1 MTKLVFPAKN
11 FRKFDDPFE
20 SEDNF
25 SGPTKY
31 RFYAHVKDIPE
42 ELLNWMD
49 TNPRDQN
56 LKTDTAKAIIA
67 SLEND
72 AVPYFHLWNRGI
84 LISADSVTFDN
95 RKNLVEI
102 NLDTPT
108 LHGNID
114 GGHTLKIIIE
124 CQHKVSDGILSKMP
138 NQYVEV
144 EVIVGLDSPE
154 GLAEAR
160 NTSVA
165 VDLKSMEE
173 LRKSFNTLKDILNP
187 CYIDGNH
194 YIDRIEFHQNQMR
207 SKNEKNP
214 IDIREVISILNMFNL
229 SLYPNDR
236 DSSHPIQSFSGKEV
250 GLERF
255 LHAGLDKDASDEAC
269 REAREKIL
277 KQMAPIIPD
286 IFILW
291 DTVERHFTDASELI
305 GKRYGRKKYSNY
317 DKETRPPALFS
328 NAPLDYSV
336 PRGILYPLVAAFR
349 ALISVDESGQYCW
362 SVPPL
367 KAWDETK
374 ATLAGHALATSEEL
388 ANNPAN
394 IGRSVNLWGNAFMT
408 IYVYSLESRLGG
420 R

>member
-1 MTKLVFPAKN
+1 
-11 FRKFDDPFE
+11 
-20 SEDNF
+20 
-25 SGPTKY
+25 
-31 RFYAHVKDIPE
+31 
-42 ELLNWMD
+42 
-49 TNPRDQN
+49 
-56 LKTDTAKAIIA
+56 
-67 SLEND
+67 
-72 AVPYFHLWNRGI
+72 
-84 LISADSVTFDN
+84 
-95 RKNLVEI
+95 
-102 NLDTPT
+102 
-108 LHGNID
+108 
-114 GGHTLKIIIE
+114 
-124 CQHKVSDGILSKMP
+124 
-138 NQYVEV
+138 
-144 EVIVGLDSPE
+144 
-154 GLAEAR
+154 
-160 NTSVA
+160 
-165 VDLKSMEE
+165 MEE

-207 SKNEKNP
+207 SKKEKNP

-255 LHAGLDKDASDEAC
+255 LHAGLDKDASDEVC